1 MKPKEVWNIIRKCS
15 NTQRS
20 KVDVSLDELYE
31 YIKDLNFSDDNEI
44 DHDNKFVETNVDVAD
59 DILNSHISAS
69 EIEETVR
76 KLSNGKADGID
87 CIKNEYI
94 KNRNIFMYYERS
106 NTCTRIHNLIGF
118 SSSVRGGIK

>member
-1 MKPKEVWNIIRKCS
+1 MCIKKKPKEVWNIIRKCS

-31 YIKDLNFSDDNEI
+31 YFKDLNFSDDNEI

-59 DILNSHISAS
+59 RILNSHISAS

-76 KLSNGKADGID
+76 KLPNGKVAGIE

-94 KNRNIFMYYERS
+94 KNTIRLMLPVYEKNI
-106 NTCTRIHNLIGF
+106 
-118 SSSVRGGIK
+118 